1 MRRFLLSVCALLLG
15 VVAFSQSDPKK
26 EYIKKYSGI
35 AVEEMKRSGVPASI
49 TLAQGLLESGAGQ
62 SRLATKANNHFG
74 IKCHKNWKGKTIYHD
89 DDAKGECFRAYDK
102 AEDSF
107 HDHSDFLRYND
118 RYKFLFDLDPTDY
131 KGWCH
136 GLKKAGY
143 ATDPKYAYK
152 LIDVLEKYELYK
164 FDKVKVGVISPDAL
178 EKPVEVK
185 PVDVLKSG
193 LFREE
198 LTFEVN
204 RSVFKINGTYF
215 VNALAGETF
224 ESIAESYSLFIKEI
238 LKFNDLKE
246 SRQLIPG
253 EIVYIRPKS
262 RRTVKGLDK
271 YIVAED
277 GEDLRTICQR
287 FGVQMSSVMKRN
299 GLKEGDLLQKD
310 QELLLR

>member
-1 MRRFLLSVCALLLG
+1 MFVLLIG
-15 VVAFSQSDPKK
+15 VSAFSQTDPKK

-89 DDAKGECFRAYDK
+89 DDAKGECFRAYNK
-102 AEDSF
+102 PEESF
-107 HDHSDFLRYND
+107 RDHSDFLRYND

-152 LIDVLEKYELYK
+152 LIDVLEKYELYQY
-164 FDKVKVGVISPDAL
+164 DNVKPGVTAPDVL

-185 PVDVLKSG
+185 PVELMKTG
-193 LFREE
+193 RFREE
-198 LTFEVN
+198 FTFEVD
-204 RSVFKINGTYF
+204 RSVFRINGTYF
-215 VNALAGETF
+215 VYVLAGETL
-224 ESIAESYSLFIKEI
+224 ESIAETYNLFLKEI
-238 LKFNDLKE
+238 LKYNDLKE
-246 SRQLIPG
+246 SRKLVPG
-253 EIVYIRPKS
+253 EVVYIRPKS
-262 RRTVKGLDK
+262 KRTVRGLDK

-287 FGVQMSSVMKRN
+287 FGVRMNSVMKRN
-299 GLKEGDLLQKD
+299 GLKEGDVLMKD

>member
-1 MRRFLLSVCALLLG
+1 MVFALLTCIP
-15 VVAFSQSDPKK
+15 VFSQTDPKK
-26 EYIKKYSGI
+26 EYIKTYSGI

-62 SRLATKANNHFG
+62 SRLAVKANNHFG
-74 IKCHKNWKGKTIYHD
+74 IKCHKNWKGRTISHD

-107 HDHSDFLRYND
+107 RDHSDFLRYND
-118 RYKFLFDLDPTDY
+118 RYKFLFDLEPTDY

-164 FDKVKVGVISPDAL
+164 YDNVKPGVISPDVL

-185 PVDVLKSG
+185 PTELMNTG
-193 LFREE
+193 RFREE
-198 LTFEVN
+198 LTFDVD
-204 RSVFKINGTYF
+204 RSVFRINGTYF
-215 VNALAGETF
+215 VYALAGETF
-224 ESIAESYSLFIKEI
+224 ESIAETYDLYLKEI
-238 LKFNDLKE
+238 LKYNDLKAKTDL
-246 SRQLIPG
+246 RPG

-287 FGVQMSSVMKRN
+287 FGVRMSSVMKRN
-299 GLKEGDLLQKD
+299 GLKDGDVLQKD
-310 QELLLR
+310 QELVLR